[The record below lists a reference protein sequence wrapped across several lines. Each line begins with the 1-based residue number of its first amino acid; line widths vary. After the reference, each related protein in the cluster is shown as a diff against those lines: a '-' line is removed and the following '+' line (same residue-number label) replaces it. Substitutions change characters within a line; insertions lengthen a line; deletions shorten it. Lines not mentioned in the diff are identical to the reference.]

1 MEFNIKGLLV
11 SASFVLDFIE
21 MDILKSVTNHGLR
34 VAYISVKIGDS
45 YGLSKE
51 EKFDLLVFSLLHDIG
66 AVENLKAVNK
76 AKLEKAIEHCT
87 IGDEIIQ
94 KFPFHKSY
102 RNIIKYHHEHYD
114 GSGFFGKKGD
124 EIPLFSQIIS
134 VADFFELN
142 YKEKSKDE
150 LLALLQSKE
159 GTQFSKDL
167 INRLVDLTKHIGFW
181 LDIKDAFI
189 LTSIENLKMNAIK
202 KYSYDEIKKVTKM
215 FSKIIDS
222 KSEFTKNHSSGLTKK
237 LIAMGEFYGFDE
249 EKIEKLSIAGDLHD
263 IGKLA
268 ISNRLLD
275 RNGKLTA
282 QEFETV
288 RKHVYYTRKVL
299 EPLKGFDK
307 IVNWAANH
315 HERNDGSGYPFGLT
329 RDQMDFE
336 SRLLAVL
343 DVYQALREER
353 PYRGSLSHEKSMD
366 ILMGM
371 AKSKKFDVDIVE
383 SVNQVFK

>member
-1 MEFNIKGLLV
+1 
-11 SASFVLDFIE
+11 
-21 MDILKSVTNHGLR
+21 
-34 VAYISVKIGDS
+34 
-45 YGLSKE
+45 
-51 EKFDLLVFSLLHDIG
+51 
-66 AVENLKAVNK
+66 
-76 AKLEKAIEHCT
+76 
-87 IGDEIIQ
+87 
-94 KFPFHKSY
+94 
-102 RNIIKYHHEHYD
+102 
-114 GSGFFGKKGD
+114 
-124 EIPLFSQIIS
+124 LFSQIIS
-134 VADFFELN
+134 IADLFELN